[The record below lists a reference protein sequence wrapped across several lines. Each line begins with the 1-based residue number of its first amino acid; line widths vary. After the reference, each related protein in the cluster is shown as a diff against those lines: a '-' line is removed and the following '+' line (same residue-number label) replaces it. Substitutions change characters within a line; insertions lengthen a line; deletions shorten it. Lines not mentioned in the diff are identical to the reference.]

1 MPSEESEA
9 TILIVNDSP
18 GALALTSAVLQQAG
32 YPVLT
37 AADGLEGLSLAR
49 HELPALI
56 ISDVA
61 MPHLDGIE
69 LCRQVREDARMSLT
83 PIVLISAQRN
93 DTESAL
99 EGLAAGADEF
109 IESPFDPLRLVAQV
123 ARLLERARIE
133 AHYRDIVEQASDI
146 IYTHDLEGLL
156 TSINSAGLIF
166 SRRQSEE
173 LTGQHIASVFKLNLE
188 VAEVNELIRKLRSE
202 GTRRVEAQG
211 MNAGG
216 ERRWLEF
223 SMSLIC
229 ARDGSPVGVRG
240 VARDI
245 TRR

>member
-18 GALALTSAVLQQAG
+18 DALALTSAVLQQAG

-37 AADGLEGLSLAR
+37 AADGLEGLALAR

-69 LCRQVREDARMSLT
+69 LCRQLREDARMSLT
-83 PIVLISAQRN
+83 PILLISAQRK
-93 DTESAL
+93 DTQSAL
-99 EGLAAGADEF
+99 EGLAAGADDF
-109 IESPFDPLRLVAQV
+109 IEAPFDPLRLVAQV
-123 ARLLERARIE
+123 ARMLERAHVE

-146 IYTHDLEGLL
+146 IYTHDMEGFL
-156 TSINSAGLIF
+156 TSINASGLVF

-173 LTGQHIASVFKLNLE
+173 LNGQHLCQVFKLDVAE
-188 VAEVNELIRKLRSE
+188 AEVNELIKKLRSE
-202 GTRRVEAQG
+202 GVRRVEAQG
-211 MNAGG
+211 MNANG

-223 SMSLIC
+223 SM
-229 ARDGSPVGVRG
+229 
-240 VARDI
+240 
-245 TRR
+245 